1 MSDFQPLNE
10 DDGRLLDIKGHTDSP
25 AQDSDDKKSASFSCS
40 TADVLILEDWEK
52 IVEYAPFAII
62 LVQADGTFRYVNR
75 KFQEIFGYDL
85 GDVPCGK
92 EWVKKAHPDGA
103 YRQEAL
109 SLWINDLREIA
120 AGEKTSRIFPVIC
133 KDHSEKTVNFAFV
146 RLGDGQSLVSCED
159 ITEQKRMQE
168 ALLRERNEAQ
178 AADRAKSEF
187 LANMSHEIRTPMNA
201 VIGLTDLLLDEDLT
215 ATQREYLETIRSS
228 GDSLLSIINN
238 ILDLSKIEAGMIELE
253 CRPLPLAACLE
264 ESISQVAAI
273 ASEKGLEL
281 AYRMAEE
288 TPRAILGD
296 PTRLKQILVNLLSN
310 AVKFTE
316 RGEVKA
322 YVSAV
327 PKKDGEDG
335 EHEIHFAITDTGIGI
350 PADRMSR
357 LFVSFSQIDAST
369 TRRYGGTGLGLAIS
383 KRLVDQMGGKIWA
396 ESVPGRGSTFNIT
409 IPAKASVQVPAGR
422 EASLGLESHVE
433 KCLGEGGCL
442 SILLAE
448 DNAVNQKVTVQMLS
462 KLGYRA
468 DVAENGIE
476 VLQRME
482 SNRYDVILMDILMPE
497 MDGLEATRR
506 IRLRWPKGPR
516 IIAMTASVLKGDR
529 DMCFAAG
536 MDGFISKPAKIEELK
551 AALQSCRPSMGC

>member
-1 MSDFQPLNE
+1 MLVIRE
-10 DDGRLLDIKGHTDSP
+10 HTDSP
-25 AQDSDDKKSASFSCS
+25 AQDSDDKKSASLSCS
-40 TADVLILEDWEK
+40 TADVLILEDWKK
-52 IVEYAPFAII
+52 IVEHAPFAII

-85 GDVPCGK
+85 GDVPCGE
-92 EWVKKAHPDGA
+92 EWLKKAHPDGA

-109 SLWINDLREIA
+109 SIWINDLREIA

-133 KDHSEKTVNFAFV
+133 KDHLEKIVNFAFV

-159 ITEQKRMQE
+159 ITEQKIMQD
-168 ALLRERNEAQ
+168 ALLKERNEAQ
-178 AADRAKSEF
+178 AANRAKSEF
-187 LANMSHEIRTPMNA
+187 LATMSHEIRTPMNA

-281 AYRMAEE
+281 AYRIDKE

-296 PTRLKQILVNLLSN
+296 PIRLKQILVNLLSN

-316 RGEVKA
+316 AGEVKA

-357 LFVSFSQIDAST
+357 LFVSSARSMP
-369 TRRYGGTGLGLAIS
+369 RPRAGTVA
-383 KRLVDQMGGKIWA
+383 
-396 ESVPGRGSTFNIT
+396 
-409 IPAKASVQVPAGR
+409 PAWG
-422 EASLGLESHVE
+422 
-433 KCLGEGGCL
+433 
-442 SILLAE
+442 
-448 DNAVNQKVTVQMLS
+448 
-462 KLGYRA
+462 
-468 DVAENGIE
+468 
-476 VLQRME
+476 
-482 SNRYDVILMDILMPE
+482 
-497 MDGLEATRR
+497 
-506 IRLRWPKGPR
+506 WP
-516 IIAMTASVLKGDR
+516 
-529 DMCFAAG
+529 
-536 MDGFISKPAKIEELK
+536 
-551 AALQSCRPSMGC
+551 